1 MYDGFGRCRSY
12 PGSSLRDSG
21 DATPRS
27 LPACADT
34 ADRKEQAAEC
44 EEAPR
49 GFIHGLPGPGAEE
62 IRIVEEATREE

>member
-1 MYDGFGRCRSY
+1 M
-12 PGSSLRDSG
+12 
-21 DATPRS
+21 
-27 LPACADT
+27 

-49 GFIHGLPGPGAEE
+49 GFIHELPGPSAEE